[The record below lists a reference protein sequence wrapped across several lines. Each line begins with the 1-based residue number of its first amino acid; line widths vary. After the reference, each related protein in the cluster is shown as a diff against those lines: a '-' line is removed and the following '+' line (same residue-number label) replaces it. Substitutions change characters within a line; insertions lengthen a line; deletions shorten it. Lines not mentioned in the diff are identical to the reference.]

1 MGHSSSQPRNL
12 DPQLRVGDPN
22 ADVNKQRPADVGTP
36 WPPSSLAAPPSYSSV
51 VAEEINGVQH
61 TSRPSA
67 AAGFS
72 RTSQSMTLPPG
83 SCRTRIF
90 MIHPA
95 FSSPDR
101 LRDVAYLQ
109 APMRRESK
117 ENALDMLR
125 KYDTVIIMD
134 DSASMSQDR
143 RWEQVR
149 ITVTALAM

>member
-1 MGHSSSQPRNL
+1 
-12 DPQLRVGDPN
+12 
-22 ADVNKQRPADVGTP
+22 
-36 WPPSSLAAPPSYSSV
+36 
-51 VAEEINGVQH
+51 
-61 TSRPSA
+61 
-67 AAGFS
+67 
-72 RTSQSMTLPPG
+72 
-83 SCRTRIF
+83 

-149 ITVTALAM
+149 VTVTALAM